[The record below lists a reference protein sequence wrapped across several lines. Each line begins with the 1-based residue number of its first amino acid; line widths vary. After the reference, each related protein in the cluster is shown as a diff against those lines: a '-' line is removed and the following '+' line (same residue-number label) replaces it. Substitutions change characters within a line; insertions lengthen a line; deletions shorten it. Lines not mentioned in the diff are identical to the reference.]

1 MSEACNAVDGGN
13 REQDY
18 RDACMTSRSDISRF
32 EQGCRIEHE
41 HEHELPPVGSSRRRD
56 RMLARVESS
65 HMRSLQ
71 FRASGPKRP

>member
-41 HEHELPPVGSSRRRD
+41 HEHELPPVR
-56 RMLARVESS
+56 
-65 HMRSLQ
+65 
-71 FRASGPKRP
+71 